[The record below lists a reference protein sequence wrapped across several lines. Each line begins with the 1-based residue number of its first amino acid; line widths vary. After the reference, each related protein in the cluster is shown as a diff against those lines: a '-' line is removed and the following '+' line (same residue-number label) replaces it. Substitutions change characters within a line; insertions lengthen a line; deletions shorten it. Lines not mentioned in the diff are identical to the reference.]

1 MASLKFKC
9 KVMKKIA
16 VGIDFA
22 KEKFDMTAINV
33 VERTSVHGQFK
44 NSPMGARDML
54 RAVRKFARGIDSEDW
69 MFCGEDTGYYSQ
81 RVTRY
86 LTEKG
91 YFMWLQNAYSIKRSE
106 GVIRRG
112 KDDKADSRCIAEYA
126 RRFEDKA
133 VRYKLPPKELEDLKM
148 LLSQRDLLV
157 SAKTKLHNS
166 TSEIPER
173 KVQGSAV
180 SLIKSANKRV
190 CRVIDDEIKKLED
203 KMDEIID
210 SVEAIKENYD
220 ILCSFTGVARI
231 NTLAFIVYTENFTK
245 FDFNARKIATYW
257 GVAPFHRES
266 GTSVHTSPHVSGF
279 CNKKLK
285 ALIGNAATVAIKY
298 NSVINAYYNRLLE
311 RGKCPMIAK
320 NNVKNKIIHI
330 LTAMVRNK
338 QKFDK
343 EYFFTFD
350 TSVKNVKA
358 LAS

>member
-1 MASLKFKC
+1 MVIKKIKG

-33 VERTSVHGQFK
+33 EKGTSIHGQFK
-44 NSPMGARDML
+44 NSPMGAKEML
-54 RAVRKFARGIDSEDW
+54 HAIRKFARGTDPGDW
-69 MFCGEDTGYYSQ
+69 LFCGEDTGYYSQ
-81 RVTRY
+81 TVTRY
-86 LTEKG
+86 LLEKNC
-91 YFMWLQNAYSIKRSE
+91 FMWLQNAYSIKMSE
-106 GVIRRG
+106 GIIRRG
-112 KDDKADSRCIAEYA
+112 KDDKADSLCIAEYA
-126 RRFEDKA
+126 HRFEDKA
-133 VRYKLPPKELEDLKM
+133 IRYKLPPKELEDLKM
-148 LLSQRDLLV
+148 LLSQRDLYV
-157 SAKTKLHNS
+157 SAKTKLQNS

-180 SLIKSANKRV
+180 SLIKSTNKRL
-190 CRVIDDEIKKLED
+190 CREIDDEIKRLEE

-210 SVEAIKENYD
+210 SVGEIRENYD
-220 ILCSFTGVARI
+220 ILSSFTGVARI

-245 FDFNARKIATYW
+245 FDFDARKIATYW

-279 CNKKLK
+279 CNRKLK
-285 ALIGNAATVAIKY
+285 TLISNAATVAIRH
-298 NSVINAYYNRLLE
+298 NPVIKAYYNRLLE
-311 RGKCPMIAK
+311 RGKCPMLAK

-343 EYFFTFD
+343 EYFFTFG
-350 TSVKNVKA
+350 TSVKNVKT